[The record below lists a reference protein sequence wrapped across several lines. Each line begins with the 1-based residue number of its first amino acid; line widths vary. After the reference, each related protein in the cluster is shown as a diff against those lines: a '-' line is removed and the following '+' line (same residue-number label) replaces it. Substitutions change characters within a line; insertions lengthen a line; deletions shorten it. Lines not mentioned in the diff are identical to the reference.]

1 MSPLTLQRLDLANW
15 VLIYAGM
22 ALATV
27 GLFVGDSDVGWSTG
41 LLIAGALLLALGVGG
56 ILLRARRREPK

>member
-27 GLFVGDSDVGWSTG
+27 GLFVSDSDVGWSAG
-41 LLIAGALLLALGVGG
+41 LLIVGVVLLALGVGG
-56 ILLRARRREPK
+56 VLLRASRRDSK